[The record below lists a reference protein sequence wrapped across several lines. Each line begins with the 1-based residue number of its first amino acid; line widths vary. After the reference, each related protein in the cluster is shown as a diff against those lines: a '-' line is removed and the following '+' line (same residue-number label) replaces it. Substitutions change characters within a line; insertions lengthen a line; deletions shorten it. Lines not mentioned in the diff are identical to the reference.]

1 MIKRLWCKIWGHD
14 THSFTT
20 NCHKECRIALY
31 FCKKCLE
38 GNWVVLNENRKR
50 RFQDS
55 PLIKE
60 IIECLKK
67 FSPRVNTEDQDKIL
81 EVLCKI
87 YRHEPEKLCY
97 SIKAVG
103 D

>member
-14 THSFTT
+14 LHSFRT

-38 GNWVVLNENRKR
+38 GNWFVLNENRKI

-67 FSPRVNTEDQDKIL
+67 FSTRVDTEDQDKIL
-81 EVLCKI
+81 EVLSKI
-87 YRHEPEKLCY
+87 DAYEKTKNEAQK
-97 SIKAVG
+97 I
-103 D
+103 